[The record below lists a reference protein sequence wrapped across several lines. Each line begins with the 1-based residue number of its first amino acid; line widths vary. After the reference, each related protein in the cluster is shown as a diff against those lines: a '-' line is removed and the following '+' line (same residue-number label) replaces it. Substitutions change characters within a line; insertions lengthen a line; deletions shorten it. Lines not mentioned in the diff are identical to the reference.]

1 MLSHHQIRHIPV
13 HPFGVPI
20 VVLVDLPP
28 IRVVSNPH
36 FCAKH
41 EKALSGLAR
50 SSGDLHAQ
58 HLLLSMHNR
67 SEEGPND
74 FPRGASD
81 VGPRPLCGSPQL
93 YGQTSLI
100 TGSGVRVPAGG
111 PLFLYCTRSF
121 FFSVLFCRSSLH
133 HLVPP
138 PFFLVLLVSL
148 SFLLFSLFVCN
159 FFFTYVHGS
168 M

>member
-1 MLSHHQIRHIPV
+1 MLSHHQIRHMPV
-13 HPFGVPI
+13 YPFEVPI
-20 VVLVDLPP
+20 VVLVDLPA
-28 IRVVSNPH
+28 IRVVSNPY

-81 VGPRPLCGSPQL
+81 VGPRPPCGSPQI

-100 TGSGVRVPAGG
+100 TGSGVRVPGKTS
-111 PLFLYCTRSF
+111 FFCCTRSF
-121 FFSVLFCRSSLH
+121 FFSVLFFTPIIYFIISTPSFGASCL
-133 HLVPP
+133 
-138 PFFLVLLVSL
+138 PFFFALL
-148 SFLLFSLFVCN
+148 SLFAIV
-159 FFFTYVHGS
+159 YLRMYMAVAPI
-168 M
+168 